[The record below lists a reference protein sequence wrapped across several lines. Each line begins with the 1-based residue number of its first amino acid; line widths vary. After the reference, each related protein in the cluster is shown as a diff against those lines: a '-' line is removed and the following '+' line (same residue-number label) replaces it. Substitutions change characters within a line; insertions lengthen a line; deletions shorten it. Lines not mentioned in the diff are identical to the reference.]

1 MGVSR
6 LNGAIAC
13 GVIRIDVAY
22 DVFWLQPP
30 DGSRSLPALPM
41 RWSPVTA
48 SVSDY
53 SPMRTG
59 PNPTAGFLLAGF
71 VLYMF
76 VSCGVWGAVGDDE
89 DDAA

>member
-1 MGVSR
+1 
-6 LNGAIAC
+6 
-13 GVIRIDVAY
+13 
-22 DVFWLQPP
+22 
-30 DGSRSLPALPM
+30 
-41 RWSPVTA
+41 
-48 SVSDY
+48 
-53 SPMRTG
+53 MRTG